1 MFCASSNLKRMSVKL
16 QLQQGDLPW
25 AKDTRKSVLGLIP
38 CPLATSS
45 AHEVFTLILDQLF
58 IPKLSFGSRDFRFS
72 APRTSNSL
80 SLRIRECQF
89 LLLKTITPS
98 GKGRPLPIPRPPSAT
113 GVVFIVFISPS
124 PLHVRIPASYY
135 ASSPHFDC
143 LALGIVGWPCGLAD
157 PRYCLCGWF
166 PSTVTFNRCDRRG
179 SVVIVVALSRFV
191 Q

>member
-1 MFCASSNLKRMSVKL
+1 MSVKL

-25 AKDTRKSVLGLIP
+25 AKDTRKSVLGLIYRVLLQHHQP
-38 CPLATSS
+38 TKSLRSS
-45 AHEVFTLILDQLF
+45 SISCLFRNYRLDLV
-58 IPKLSFGSRDFRFS
+58 IS
-72 APRTSNSL
+72 AFQPHGPR

-143 LALGIVGWPCGLAD
+143 LAFVG
-157 PRYCLCGWF
+157 
-166 PSTVTFNRCDRRG
+166 G
-179 SVVIVVALSRFV
+179 SHRL
-191 Q
+191 